1 MVALRHFTPL
11 HGGIPDTSFKQAIAL
26 KTPAGGILSEMAIFR
41 QLMIQ
46 ARVKIA
52 PKGRDFPMTSGKSS
66 YPSLILNGWK
76 LAEHLN
82 KAGVEFL
89 RLDVEVGLTFSG
101 IALQAQD
108 SEKRARNLRA
118 ARKAYDTVLRL
129 MDKVTL
135 TEDGAKSLARNL
147 FQLKCE
153 LVMLGEV
160 L

>member
-1 MVALRHFTPL
+1 M
-11 HGGIPDTSFKQAIAL
+11 S
-26 KTPAGGILSEMAIFR
+26 
-41 QLMIQ
+41 
-46 ARVKIA
+46 
-52 PKGRDFPMTSGKSS
+52 SGKST

-82 KAGVEFL
+82 KTGVGFL

-135 TEDGAKSLARNL
+135 TEDDAKSLARNL

-160 L
+160 F

>member
-1 MVALRHFTPL
+1 MSV
-11 HGGIPDTSFKQAIAL
+11 K
-26 KTPAGGILSEMAIFR
+26 AIFR

-52 PKGRDFPMTSGKSS
+52 PKRWDFPMSSGKST

-82 KAGVEFL
+82 KTGVGFL

-135 TEDGAKSLARNL
+135 TEDDAKSLARNL

-160 L
+160 F